1 MDESFLST
9 AIKLAIVEVL
19 DRDGHS
25 RATVPVWR
33 WPVTLGRAVDCDV
46 VLDDE
51 HTAALHAI
59 VTEAEGTLRLRVG
72 ETVNGVRLGGRR
84 LAAHESAEL
93 SSAAVFQIGA
103 TRLRVRRLSDALAP
117 ERPLAPEPAPG
128 RIPIAVLAPAF
139 VAWNLGD
146 HWVNTDPGQRFTE
159 YLPPL
164 LGPLL
169 LVAIWSG
176 LWAVGSKLVTH
187 RFHYWRHARIAFSYS
202 LAASFVG
209 VLLPI
214 VAFSSG
220 WSFPSRVSGLAMAAV
235 AAAVPPS
242 PARDRRRHG
251 LHPRGLAVSD
261 SQLSGAG
268 PRLRRAVR
276 DGAATAGLSSCT
288 HDTDRQVRRRNAPA
302 EGRARRACCGGR
314 GRDRGCPPGAM
325 TTARSRSRPPSSSSV
340 GTPVAFG

>member
-51 HTAALHAI
+51 HTAALHAT

-235 AAAVPPS
+235 AAAVIWAHLSVILPS
-242 PARDRRRHG
+242 RRRPLAIG
-251 LHPRGLAVSD
+251 VATVFTLAVSLYLIRNYQVQD
-261 SQLSGAG
+261 RVFDELYVTAL
-268 PRLRRAVR
+268 PPPAFRL
-276 DGAATAGLSSCT
+276 
-288 HDTDRQVRRRNAPA
+288 APTI
-302 EGRARRACCGGR
+302 
-314 GRDRGCPPGAM
+314 
-325 TTARSRSRPPSSSSV
+325 TTARFVEETRRLKAVLDAHAAEDEDEIAAVPP
-340 GTPVAFG
+340 GR